1 MSRADDLPLQVQSAL
16 KAGRKIEAIKLLRK
30 ATGMGLMEAKD
41 AVESVPLLGS
51 QADRPHRAAA
61 KNDTGVGRM
70 ILVFVVL
77 GSCVA
82 AYLFLSGS

>member
-1 MSRADDLPLQVQSAL
+1 
-16 KAGRKIEAIKLLRK
+16 
-30 ATGMGLMEAKD
+30 MEAKD